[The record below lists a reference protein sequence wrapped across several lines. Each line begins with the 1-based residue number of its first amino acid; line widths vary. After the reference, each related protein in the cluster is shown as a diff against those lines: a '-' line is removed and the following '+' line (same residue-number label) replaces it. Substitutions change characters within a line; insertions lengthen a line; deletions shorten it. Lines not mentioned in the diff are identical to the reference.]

1 MASYLKLGKIVSV
14 HGLKGELVLEH
25 TLGKSSNLKNLEVLY
40 VEEKKDNLLPYF
52 IQTAR
57 KKTTTEIFIQVEG
70 IDIREKAQRL
80 VSKIVW
86 IPEEEFQRLASKSAP
101 ASILGFKIIDA
112 GNLLGEIKE
121 VIEQPQQL
129 VCKIMIQNKEV
140 LIPLHED
147 TLSKIDYSKKEVHVQ
162 LPEGLLDIYLS

>member
-14 HGLKGELVLEH
+14 HGLKGELVVEH
-25 TLGKSSNLKNLEVLY
+25 TLGKSSSLKNLEVLY
-40 VEEKKDNLLPYF
+40 VEEQKDKLLPYF
-52 IQTAR
+52 IQTTR
-57 KKTTTEIFIQVEG
+57 KKTATEVFIQLDG
-70 IDIREKAQRL
+70 IDVREKAQRL

-86 IPEEEFQRLASKSAP
+86 IPEEEFHRLASKSAP
-101 ASILGFKIIDA
+101 ASLLGFQIIDN
-112 GNLLGEIKE
+112 GNLIGEIKE

-129 VCKIMIQNKEV
+129 LCKIIVQHKEV

-147 TLSKIDYSKKEVHVQ
+147 TLIKIDYPKQEVHVQ